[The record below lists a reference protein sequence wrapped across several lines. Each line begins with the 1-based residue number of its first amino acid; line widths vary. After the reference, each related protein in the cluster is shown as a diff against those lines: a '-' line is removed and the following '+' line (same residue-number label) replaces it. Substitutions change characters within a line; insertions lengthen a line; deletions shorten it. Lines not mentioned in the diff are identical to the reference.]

1 MPRRINQKAPPG
13 DKDTRPP
20 EALVAF
26 VRALARGNFQREHPE
41 LSTDLGDDQPHKQ
54 MGGDLRSLFIR

>member
-1 MPRRINQKAPPG
+1 MPRRINQKAPPA

-26 VRALARGNFQREHPE
+26 VHALARENFQREHPE
-41 LSTDLGDDQPHKQ
+41 LSTDLGDDQLNKQ
-54 MGGDLRSLFIR
+54 TGGDLRPLFIR